1 MDSALNQGGP
11 HADHV
16 REVVR
21 SAEEELKALLRQRA
35 EVMRRIGTIKQ
46 TLTGLA
52 KIFGKSVLN
61 DELLAMVEGRTG
73 AERQRGFTRACR
85 MVLMDS
91 ESPLSA
97 RQVCEQMN
105 KRFPEVLERQ
115 SSPLASVTTV
125 LGRLENYSEVS
136 CSTSSTGRR
145 LWLWIADRTV
155 KVSSGLEPEQEGTI
169 PANLWEQ

>member
-1 MDSALNQGGP
+1 MDYALNDGGP
-11 HADHV
+11 HANHV

-21 SAEEELKALLRQRA
+21 SAEEELKVLLRQRA
-35 EVMRRIGTIKQ
+35 GVMRRIGTIKQ
-46 TLTGLA
+46 TLAGLA

-73 AERQRGFTRACR
+73 ADRQRGFTRACR
-85 MVLMDS
+85 MVLMDAD
-91 ESPLSA
+91 SPVSA
-97 RQVCEQMN
+97 RQVCEQLN
-105 KRFPEVLERQ
+105 KRFPEMLERH

-136 CSTSSTGRR
+136 SSTSSTGRR
-145 LWLWIADRTV
+145 LWFWIADRTV
-155 KVSSGLEPEQEGTI
+155 KVSPRPEREDEVSI